1 MGWPHKEDG
10 TVDWESVFED
20 KDIGLIGYMERAQ
33 TVPALAQCAHV
44 IVQSLFIRAQDET
57 ARKAFNI
64 AIDELMRTHDSHHA
78 RNRILLLL
86 REIKGNRIKY
96 AQHFLDGDDVDDE
109 RRRLDHDPVTV
120 LKALH
125 DVSSEP

>member
-1 MGWPHKEDG
+1 MGWPHKQDG

-20 KDIGLIGYMERAQ
+20 PDIGLVAYMERAK
-33 TVPALAQCAHV
+33 TIPALAQCAHV

-57 ARKAFNI
+57 SRKAFNI
-64 AIDELMRTHDSHHA
+64 AIDELMRTSEDIHA

-96 AQHFLDGDDVDDE
+96 AQRFLEGDGTEDE
-109 RRRLDHDPVTV
+109 RRRNEHDPAAV
-120 LKALH
+120 LKALNG
-125 DVSSEP
+125 VSSVS